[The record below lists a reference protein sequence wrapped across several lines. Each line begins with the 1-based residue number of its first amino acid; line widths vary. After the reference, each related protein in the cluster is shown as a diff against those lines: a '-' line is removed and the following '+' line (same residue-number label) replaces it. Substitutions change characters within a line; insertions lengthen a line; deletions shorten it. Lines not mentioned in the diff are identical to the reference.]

1 MPTMTAEVRFRVTPE
16 NPSGAQAT
24 TTADL
29 MAMVDY
35 LKLPASPGS
44 SILWS
49 GNEADLAVEYDPR
62 TGLHDRSDL
71 LAKLHAWFDAYLAQ
85 FRVVRPPAPDAILPE
100 VPESLGLY
108 YYCSVEENWCRVH
121 LMTYLGSV
129 APGNEWKLR
138 IGATEARVEIGVR
151 YPMLRPEPHVVSF
164 VAGGGT

>member
-1 MPTMTAEVRFRVTPE
+1 MPTMTAEIRLRVTPQ

-44 SILWS
+44 SIVWS
-49 GNEADLAVEYDPR
+49 GNEADLAVEYDPS

-71 LAKLHAWFDAYLAQ
+71 LTKLHAWFDAYMTQ
-85 FRVVRPPAPDAILPE
+85 FRAVRPPAPDALLAE

-108 YYCSVEENWCRVH
+108 YYCDLEENWCRVH
-121 LMTYLGSV
+121 FMTYLGSV
-129 APGNEWKLR
+129 AAGNEWKLR
-138 IGATEARVEIGVR
+138 IGNTEARVEIGVR
-151 YPMLRPEPHVVSF
+151 YPMLRPEPPVESF
-164 VAGGGT
+164 VGGGSS